1 MHDRSTFRFRLSEF
15 ARGSGGIVT
24 LAAASLFCCP
34 ALACNLPAQGEGRVS
49 AIIDGRTLRLDD
61 GREVRL
67 AGLELLTTTPERRRA
82 AEALTALLDGASVTL
97 RGSHDAPDRYGRQ
110 SALVYRDGSDAPVQ
124 AALLEQGVAIM
135 APSVDVSCVPQL
147 RAAEHSAR
155 QAWRGIWSGAA
166 ALKNTER
173 PGDILAAIGQF
184 GVVEGKVLSVR
195 QAGSITYVNFGRR
208 WTQDF
213 ALTISKPTAAA
224 FEDAKIPLKS
234 LENRKVRVR
243 GWIGQRGGPR
253 IEVLKVEQVDVLSE
267 AEPEPGRGRVRS
279 GSQGGPRDRR

>member
-1 MHDRSTFRFRLSEF
+1 MHDPSILRFRLSEF
-15 ARGSGGIVT
+15 TGCASAVAMIV
-24 LAAASLFCCP
+24 AASLCCFP
-34 ALACNLPAQGEGRVS
+34 ALACNLAAQGEGRVA

-67 AGLELLTTTPERRRA
+67 AGLELVASAPERRRA
-82 AEALTALLDGASVTL
+82 ADALAALLDGASVTL

-110 SALVYRDGSDAPVQ
+110 SALVYNDGSDTPVQ
-124 AALLEQGVAIM
+124 AALLEQGMAIM
-135 APSVDVSCVPQL
+135 APSIDATCLPQL
-147 RAAEHSAR
+147 RAAEQSAR
-155 QAWRGIWSGAA
+155 QAWRGIWGGVA

-173 PGDILAAIGQF
+173 PGDILAAIGQL

-208 WTQDF
+208 WTEDF
-213 ALTISKPTAAA
+213 ALTISKQAAAA

-234 LENRKVRVR
+234 LENRKIRVR

-267 AEPEPGRGRVRS
+267 VEPEPGRGRVRS
-279 GSQGGPRDRR
+279 GL

>member
-1 MHDRSTFRFRLSEF
+1 MRDRTTFRFRLSEF
-15 ARGSGGIVT
+15 TGCAGCIVT
-24 LAAASLFCCP
+24 LAAALLCCSP
-34 ALACNLPAQGEGRVS
+34 ALGCNLPAQGEGRVS
-49 AIIDGRTLRLDD
+49 AILDGRTLRLDD

-67 AGLELLTTTPERRRA
+67 AGIELLTSASERRRA
-82 AEALTALLDGASVTL
+82 ADALTALLDGASVTL
-97 RGSHDAPDRYGRQ
+97 HGNSDAPDRYGRQ
-110 SALVYRDGSDAPVQ
+110 SALVYRDGSDTPVQ
-124 AALLEQGVAIM
+124 TALLEQGAAM
-135 APSVDVSCVPQL
+135 MSPSIDATCLPQL
-147 RAAEHSAR
+147 RTAENAAR
-155 QAWRGIWSGAA
+155 QAWRGIWASGAA
-166 ALKNTER
+166 IKNTER

-213 ALTISKPTAAA
+213 ALTISKPAVAA

-234 LENRKVRVR
+234 LENRKIRAR

-279 GSQGGPRDRR
+279 GSQGGPPDRR